1 MLFCVFRWWKRNAK
15 QANQRHLF
23 HDLPLQVSLTLQD
36 QWKAQR
42 RQRPRWLE
50 RVQEFQR
57 LKEALTFWRT
67 WRGYSRRF
75 GRMILSGIDDC
86 LTYKYPQL
94 IESKQFFH
102 VMVLSTC
109 FVVSFAQAEPNSL
122 HGRINNRA
130 VLVRLE
136 MQNGFLWAN
145 KKPPAIGLVGL
156 LTVASRARMRS

>member
-1 MLFCVFRWWKRNAK
+1 
-15 QANQRHLF
+15 
-23 HDLPLQVSLTLQD
+23 
-36 QWKAQR
+36 
-42 RQRPRWLE
+42 
-50 RVQEFQR
+50 
-57 LKEALTFWRT
+57 
-67 WRGYSRRF
+67 
-75 GRMILSGIDDC
+75 MILSGIDDC

-136 MQNGFLWAN
+136 MQNSFLWAN
-145 KKPPAIGLVGL
+145 KKPPAIGLGGL
-156 LTVASRARMRS
+156 ANCRIQSQNEILNSMHSMNSRDLNKG